1 MPLFTDEKKKSIKHN
16 IVMILSVNDGLTI
29 NHIRWLLE
37 CKGIIIH
44 WETVK
49 RYLDELVV
57 DGLLSMFKIST
68 IYCYS
73 IKNNEQKRL

>member
-1 MPLFTDEKKKSIKHN
+1 MPLFTDEKKKEIKHN
-16 IVMILSVNDGLTI
+16 IVMILSVNNILSI

-37 CKGIIIH
+37 KNGITIR

-49 RYLDELVV
+49 RYLDKLV
-57 DGLLSMFKIST
+57 DEGLLTLFKVST

-73 IKNNEQKRL
+73 LKDTE